1 MIDISYDKNKLSFV
15 TLNSEYKVNTIKNP
29 EFRLYSNNEYK
40 DGRLILANNAN
51 LTSEPVPLNKYR
63 NPGQLFA

>member
-29 EFRLYSNNEYK
+29 EFRLYYNNEYK
-40 DGRLILANNAN
+40 DDRLIL
-51 LTSEPVPLNKYR
+51 
-63 NPGQLFA
+63 